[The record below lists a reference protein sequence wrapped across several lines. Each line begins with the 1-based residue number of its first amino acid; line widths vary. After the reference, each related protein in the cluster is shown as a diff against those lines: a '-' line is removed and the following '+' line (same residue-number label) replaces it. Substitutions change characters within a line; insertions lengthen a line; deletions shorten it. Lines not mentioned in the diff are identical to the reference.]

1 MSRIGKIFE
10 IICGSPQGSNT
21 SQPSSVGSEIRTGM
35 PYRVIPIVGTGSV
48 VAVTIVVVVV
58 STVVV
63 GCSDVV
69 GAMEVTGIVE
79 GADVLVVGTSIVVL
93 DCCG

>member
-1 MSRIGKIFE
+1 
-10 IICGSPQGSNT
+10 
-21 SQPSSVGSEIRTGM
+21 M
-35 PYRVIPIVGTGSV
+35 PYRVIPIVGPGSAVV
-48 VAVTIVVVVV
+48 VAIVVVV

-69 GAMEVTGIVE
+69 GATEVTGIVE
-79 GADVLVVGTSIVVL
+79 GVDVLVVGTSIVVL

>member
-1 MSRIGKIFE
+1 
-10 IICGSPQGSNT
+10 
-21 SQPSSVGSEIRTGM
+21 M
-35 PYRVIPIVGTGSV
+35 PYRVIPIVGTGSAVV
-48 VAVTIVVVVV
+48 VAIVVVVV

-63 GCSDVV
+63 GCSEVV
-69 GAMEVTGIVE
+69 GAMEVTGIVG

>member
-1 MSRIGKIFE
+1 
-10 IICGSPQGSNT
+10 
-21 SQPSSVGSEIRTGM
+21 M

-48 VAVTIVVVVV
+48 AAVAIVVVVV

-69 GAMEVTGIVE
+69 GAMEVTGIVG

-93 DCCG
+93 ACCG